1 MQWADYKQ
9 ILILVGTTLAV
20 YLGFRYLL
28 PLVVPFLFSYLIAI
42 WIYPIV
48 VYLKKKWK
56 ISTGISSAVLMV
68 LFSGIGVLSVFSIG
82 KILFRQV
89 RNVVG
94 NMPQYESIILAET
107 QDICSR
113 CDGLLGVQNGNT
125 FQFVSRNIESGM
137 IKLEEQMLPLF
148 STETIGGISKAFN
161 VLWLIFIIIMGV
173 FFIMKDMEDLKIMF
187 EESSFFSIAK
197 RMFGNMGIVGTA
209 YVKSELIIIISC
221 AVVCSGGLALLK
233 VQNSLF
239 WGIGISLFD
248 ALPALGSGIILIPWA
263 IFSIVKG
270 NWYHTAILFTT
281 YTICQLIHEIV
292 EAKVLGD
299 KMGIKPVFTII
310 SMYVGTK
317 LFGVAGFILGP
328 FGFLMIKNFVKS
340 QY

>member
-42 WIYPIV
+42 WVYPIV

-56 ISTGISSAVLMV
+56 LSGGISAGILMICFTGI
-68 LFSGIGVLSVFSIG
+68 IGFLIFYLG
-82 KILFRQV
+82 KILFGQV
-89 RNVVG
+89 RNVLS
-94 NMPQYESIILAET
+94 NMSKYETIILQET

-113 CDGLLGVQNGNT
+113 FDSLLGVKVGNT

-137 IKLEEQMLPLF
+137 AKLEEEMLPLF
-148 STETIGGISKAFN
+148 STETIGGISKAFHIF
-161 VLWLIFIIIMGV
+161 WLIFVVIMGA
-173 FFIMKDMEDLKIMF
+173 FFIVKDMEDLKIMF
-187 EESSFFSIAK
+187 QESSFFSIAN
-197 RMFGNMGIVGTA
+197 RMFGNMGKIGTA
-209 YVKSELIIIISC
+209 YLKAEFLIMLLC
-221 AVVCSGGLALLK
+221 AIVCSSGLALLK
-233 VQNSLF
+233 IQNSLL

-263 IFSIVKG
+263 IFSIIKG
-270 NWYHTAILFTT
+270 NWYHAGILFAT
-281 YTICQLIHEIV
+281 YMICQLVHEIV
-292 EAKVLGD
+292 EAKILGE
-299 KMGIKPVFTII
+299 KMGTKAVFTLI
-310 SMYVGTK
+310 SMYVGTE

-328 FGFLMIKNFVKS
+328 FGFLMIKNVVQS